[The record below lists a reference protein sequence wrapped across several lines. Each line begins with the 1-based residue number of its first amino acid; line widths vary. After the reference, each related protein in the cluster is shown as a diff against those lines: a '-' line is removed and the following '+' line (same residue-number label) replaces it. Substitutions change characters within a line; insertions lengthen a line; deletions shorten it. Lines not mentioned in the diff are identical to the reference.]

1 MKGIVI
7 TLGLALALGL
17 TSGCAKKQKF
27 HQADLP
33 GPETY
38 AASFRDIDGSG
49 DERVSWEEFKNYFP
63 QAEPRVFAALDLN
76 DDKLVDYNEWR
87 AFEEAHGA
95 QHKQGSGSY

>member
-1 MKGIVI
+1 MKGLVI

-27 HQADLP
+27 HQTDLP

-38 AASFRDIDGSG
+38 AACFRDIDGNG
-49 DERVSWEEFKNYFP
+49 DETVTWEEFKSYFP

-76 DDKLVDYNEWR
+76 NDKVIDHNEWHD
-87 AFEEAHGA
+87 FEEAHGA
-95 QHKQGSGSY
+95 QHKHGSKSY